1 MENGLLLSLPQ
12 HQQLQPISLF
22 VFFPQAQ
29 LHFPQPKPAPTH
41 FHFITSHPHLR
52 FPLITST
59 TRSRRWDSNAE
70 NFPAQNFNQQDDDE
84 EDDDEEEEEE
94 DESFYR
100 KNLKRKR
107 RWWSKKPKVKKKR
120 SWNSLDEAIE
130 SVWILKVFKSYGWFS
145 PAILIS
151 FLLATGPKAFLM
163 SLAIP
168 LVLSVLYLAFDK
180 LWGMTQHKP
189 KHKARMRRKASTT
202 YVSSVEMETE
212 GQQGEGTRKV
222 KKGNQS
228 WVGNNNGSVNKVR
241 QDDPSFG
248 GWDYLDEAR
257 FRRRATPET
266 SKSQR
271 TQEGKLSGSRT
282 SDTPLLLRLL
292 IAIFPL
298 IGFWTKM
305 FW

>member
-1 MENGLLLSLPQ
+1 MGNTG
-12 HQQLQPISLF
+12 F
-22 VFFPQAQ
+22 VQ
-29 LHFPQPKPAPTH
+29 
-41 FHFITSHPHLR
+41 
-52 FPLITST
+52 
-59 TRSRRWDSNAE
+59 
-70 NFPAQNFNQQDDDE
+70 
-84 EDDDEEEEEE
+84 
-94 DESFYR
+94 
-100 KNLKRKR
+100 
-107 RWWSKKPKVKKKR
+107 
-120 SWNSLDEAIE
+120 
-130 SVWILKVFKSYGWFS
+130 VFKSYGWFF

-189 KHKARMRRKASTT
+189 KRKARMRRKTSSS
-202 YVSSVEMETE
+202 YVSKTETE
-212 GQQGEGTRKV
+212 GQEGDGTRKA
-222 KKGNQS
+222 KKGNES
-228 WVGNNNGSVNKVR
+228 WLGNNNGSVNKVR

-257 FRRRATPET
+257 FRRRASPET
-266 SKSQR
+266 RESQR
-271 TQEGKLSGSRT
+271 RQEGKLSGSRT

-298 IGFWTKM
+298 IGFWAKM